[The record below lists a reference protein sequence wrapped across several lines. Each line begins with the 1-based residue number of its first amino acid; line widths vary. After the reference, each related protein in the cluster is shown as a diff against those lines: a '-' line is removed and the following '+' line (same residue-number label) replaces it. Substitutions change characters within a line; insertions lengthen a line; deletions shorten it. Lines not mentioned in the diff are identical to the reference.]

1 MMQPRSTAETC
12 IAPRRFWFELDWG
25 ELWHYREL
33 LLFLVWRDIKL
44 RYKQTVMGVTW
55 VILQP
60 LLTTLVFTIF
70 FGRLAHIPSGG
81 VPYPLFYFAGL
92 LPWLY
97 FAGAV
102 MAATNVM
109 VQHQHTITKVYFP
122 RLLLPLSSVVS
133 GLVDFGVSFLVLL
146 GLAVYY
152 GAHPGSLILLP
163 AALLLAVSCA
173 LAVGLWLAALN
184 AVYRDVRYAIPFAL
198 QFWMFASPVAYPSW
212 LVPARWRWAYEL
224 NPMAVVIDGFRQ
236 ALTGSAG
243 PSAAAW
249 AAAAGVVAIIL
260 SGGLMYFQHMEDIFA
275 DVI

>member
-1 MMQPRSTAETC
+1 MTQPRSTAVIC
-12 IAPRRFWFELDWG
+12 IAPRRLWFGLDWS

-33 LLFLVWRDIKL
+33 LLFLVWRDLKL

-60 LLTTLVFTIF
+60 LLTTLVFTVF
-70 FGRLAHIPSGG
+70 FGRLAHMPSGG

-102 MAATNVM
+102 TAATNVI

-122 RLLLPLSSVVS
+122 RLLLPLSSVIS

-146 GLAVYY
+146 GLAIYY
-152 GAHPGSLILLP
+152 RAHLGSVAVLP

-173 LAVGLWLAALN
+173 FAVGLWLAALN
-184 AVYRDVRYAIPFAL
+184 ALYRDVRYATPFVL

-212 LVPARWRWAYEL
+212 LVPARWRWLYEL

-236 ALTGSAG
+236 ALTGSAE
-243 PSAAAW
+243 PPVAAW
-249 AAAAGVVAIIL
+249 AGAGAIVAIIL
-260 SGGLMYFQHMEDIFA
+260 SGGLLYFQRMEDIVA